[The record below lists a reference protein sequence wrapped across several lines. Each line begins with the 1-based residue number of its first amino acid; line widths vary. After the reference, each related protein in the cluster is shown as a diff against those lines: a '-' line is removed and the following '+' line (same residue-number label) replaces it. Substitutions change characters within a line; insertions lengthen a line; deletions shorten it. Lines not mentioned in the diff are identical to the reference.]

1 MTDEQLYDEAF
12 AQMGVAPLE
21 PDEPGGPG
29 RRPGSR
35 GGNRNRWANHEKRH
49 HATLRI
55 DANVYVWLRGE
66 AKAQGVT
73 ISEYINSL
81 LRAAYEAAGR

>member
-1 MTDEQLYDEAF
+1 MNEYDKAL
-12 AQMGVAPLE
+12 AHMGAAPLE

-29 RRPGSR
+29 RRPGSP
-35 GGNRNRWANHEKRH
+35 GGNRNRWANHEKRT

-55 DANVYVWLRGE
+55 DAAVYNWLSGE

-81 LRAAYEAAGR
+81 LRAAYEAGR